1 MVINSAAARRKDLN
15 EVPPVFEKFQG
26 YNEIKRKK
34 VKEQPLCSC
43 LLYNHSQALYSICN
57 RPVMK
62 TNPQWEGMQ
71 ENVKALAD
79 CLDAYRNY
87 LIQQKEL
94 QEDIR
99 TLVHPVRQVSEEC
112 IVEAREKTL
121 YPIREE
127 YKILHEEVKKVGVLK
142 PVYFD
147 ESKHIPKPFE
157 TNVQRF
163 RFIENLQLSVPV
175 DMFKYAPGGS
185 YTTVVCVVQVNPSRS
200 DNEKLTQTAKVM
212 AAIKPRFPEF
222 HTRTMKKNFKQQ
234 LPILP
239 QSLPV
244 LRNLFTKIWQLIP
257 A

>member
-1 MVINSAAARRKDLN
+1 MKVLCNALWYITNQHMVINSAAARRKDLN
-15 EVPPVFEKFQG
+15 EVPPVFEKFRG

-34 VKEQPLCSC
+34 VKEQPLCSS

-62 TNPQWEGMQ
+62 SNPQWKGMQ

-121 YPIREE
+121 YPIHEE
-127 YKILHEEVKKVGVLK
+127 YKILDEEVKNVGVLK
-142 PVYFD
+142 SVFFD
-147 ESKHIPKPFE
+147 ESKHIPKPFQ

-175 DMFKYAPGGS
+175 DMFKYAPPG
-185 YTTVVCVVQVNPSRS
+185 
-200 DNEKLTQTAKVM
+200 A
-212 AAIKPRFPEF
+212 
-222 HTRTMKKNFKQQ
+222 
-234 LPILP
+234 
-239 QSLPV
+239 
-244 LRNLFTKIWQLIP
+244 
-257 A
+257 